1 MAGYQPIEAHS
12 PYRPIPPRKQHDK
25 ETEDILYEFGKE
37 IEKDMLKKTQIEED
51 SQRLHEIVLA
61 LIAQLPFVDAHTN
74 MLDLD
79 ELPIIAKRILDAEKE
94 QFK

>member
-12 PYRPIPPRKQHDK
+12 PYRPLPPRKQHDK
-25 ETEDILYEFGKE
+25 ETEDILYEWGKE
-37 IEKDMLKKTQIEED
+37 VEKDMLKKAQIEED

-61 LIAQLPFVDAHTN
+61 LIAQLPFLGEA
-74 MLDLD
+74 MESID
-79 ELPIIAKRILDAEKE
+79 ELPITAKRILDAEKE